1 MERKQRGGG
10 KRNMVHSLL
19 LTFQSQNSDLGT
31 ERGKMGQGR
40 KSLSGLD
47 GQQAQPNCFDCQVDV
62 LRLSN
67 ALFLM
72 VR

>member
-1 MERKQRGGG
+1 MERTQRGGG

-19 LTFQSQNSDLGT
+19 LTFRKLRFGD
-31 ERGKMGQGR
+31 RKRKMGQGR

-62 LRLSN
+62 LRLSK